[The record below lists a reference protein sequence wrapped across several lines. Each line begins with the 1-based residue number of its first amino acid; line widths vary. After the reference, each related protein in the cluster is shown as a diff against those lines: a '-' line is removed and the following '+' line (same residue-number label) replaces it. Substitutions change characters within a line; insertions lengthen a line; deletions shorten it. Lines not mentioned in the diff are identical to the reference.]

1 MAVEVSIIGVTSCEC
16 PGHARVVLRDE
27 AGGRKLQVRVTLDAG
42 QAMLAEMT
50 GMASTH
56 AGAIDLLRNAVEA
69 AGGCI
74 EHLTLGCRRGQLCAR
89 LGVRS
94 ADGLAEIDA
103 DPCEGLLT
111 ACRMHIPVFV
121 EEAGPNEIIGPD
133 VPEIYREF
141 VESLDLTG
149 IEEQD

>member
-1 MAVEVSIIGVTSCEC
+1 MSVEVSIIGVTACEC

-27 AGGRKLQVRVTLDAG
+27 AGGRKLQVRVNVDAG
-42 QAMLAEMT
+42 QALLAEMA
-50 GMASTH
+50 GVPSTH
-56 AGAIDLLRNAVEA
+56 AGAIDLLRDAVDA

-74 EHLTLGCRRGQLCAR
+74 EQLTIGCRRGQLCAR
-89 LGVRS
+89 LSVRS

-121 EEAGPNEIIGPD
+121 EEAEPGEIIGPD

-149 IEEQD
+149 IEEHD